1 MAMLEMSTGME
12 QRGQAELLSVGH
24 AVHMKPAH
32 RVTAQIEKP
41 LVAR

>member
-1 MAMLEMSTGME
+1 MAVLEMSAGIE
-12 QRGQAELLSVGH
+12 HCGQAELLSVGH

-32 RVTAQIEKP
+32 RVIAQIEKP